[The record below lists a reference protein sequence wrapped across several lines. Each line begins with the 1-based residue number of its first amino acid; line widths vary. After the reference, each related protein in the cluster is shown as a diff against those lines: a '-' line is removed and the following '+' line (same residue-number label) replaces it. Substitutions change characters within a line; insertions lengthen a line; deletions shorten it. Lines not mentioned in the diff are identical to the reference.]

1 MVSNKKNK
9 KTQLF
14 LVVKIISIARLILI
28 NLNQNLT
35 YTKRFLI
42 IKVKFKIHT
51 RHNIFLFFDVTKY
64 WLMENLEL
72 QLCCIYHDIVI

>member
-51 RHNIFLFFDVTKY
+51 RYNIFLFFDVKILVDGKSGIATVLY
-64 WLMENLEL
+64 LP
-72 QLCCIYHDIVI
+72 